1 MEKIVV
7 ATDSFKGSLSSRDA
21 GMAVSAG
28 VSRALP
34 GSQVQVIAV
43 GDGGEGTVE
52 ALTEALGAS
61 PVSCRAHGPLM
72 EICEVPYAVS
82 ADGGTAVLEI
92 AAAAGLT
99 MVPPG
104 RRNPLYTSTYGV
116 GEAIADALRRGV
128 RRFLIGLGGSS
139 TNDAGA
145 GMLSALGYRFYDASG
160 CAVRALCGQDLS
172 GIARI
177 DPAHSAPELAETQ
190 FIVACDVDNP
200 LYGPRGAAYV
210 FGPQKGASYSDV
222 AALDLGLR
230 QFSEAMVASGYD
242 EVCDLPGAGAAGGL
256 GAAFAGILGGRMRRG
271 IDIVLD
277 AVGFA
282 DRVEGASLVITGEG
296 RIDAQT
302 IMGKTPAGVL
312 EAAAKKGIPVMAI
325 GGSVEAGT
333 QLPGFVSIV
342 QATPPGMTLSEA
354 MKSDVA
360 RRNIEEAAFRAI
372 KEYYKL

>member
-1 MEKIVV
+1 MR
-7 ATDSFKGSLSSRDA
+7 AGSVRN
-21 GMAVSAG
+21 SAY
-28 VSRALP
+28 RP
-34 GSQVQVIAV
+34 GAF
-43 GDGGEGTVE
+43 
-52 ALTEALGAS
+52 GA
-61 PVSCRAHGPLM
+61 
-72 EICEVPYAVS
+72 
-82 ADGGTAVLEI
+82 
-92 AAAAGLT
+92 
-99 MVPPG
+99 
-104 RRNPLYTSTYGV
+104 
-116 GEAIADALRRGV
+116 
-128 RRFLIGLGGSS
+128 
-139 TNDAGA
+139 
-145 GMLSALGYRFYDASG
+145 
-160 CAVRALCGQDLS
+160 
-172 GIARI
+172 
-177 DPAHSAPELAETQ
+177 
-190 FIVACDVDNP
+190 DVDNP

>member
-1 MEKIVV
+1 MK
-7 ATDSFKGSLSSRDA
+7 
-21 GMAVSAG
+21 
-28 VSRALP
+28 
-34 GSQVQVIAV
+34 
-43 GDGGEGTVE
+43 
-52 ALTEALGAS
+52 
-61 PVSCRAHGPLM
+61 
-72 EICEVPYAVS
+72 
-82 ADGGTAVLEI
+82 
-92 AAAAGLT
+92 
-99 MVPPG
+99 
-104 RRNPLYTSTYGV
+104 
-116 GEAIADALRRGV
+116 GV
-128 RRFLIGLGGSS
+128 RRFRYAHRHHICIGQPLVQL
-139 TNDAGA
+139 AGRVE
-145 GMLSALGYRFYDASG
+145 RF
-160 CAVRALCGQDLS
+160 
-172 GIARI
+172 GI
-177 DPAHSAPELAETQ
+177 
-190 FIVACDVDNP
+190 F
-200 LYGPRGAAYV
+200 
-210 FGPQKGASYSDV
+210 
-222 AALDLGLR
+222 
-230 QFSEAMVASGYD
+230 
-242 EVCDLPGAGAAGGL
+242 GAGAAGGL

>member
-128 RRFLIGLGGSS
+128 RRFLIGL
-139 TNDAGA
+139 AGA